1 MVSAIASRK
10 YERAAL
16 SRLFRFTLAIQP
28 TVQANTEVTAEV
40 TMWPTRC
47 SRPWAFSLTG
57 NLTLSLGMFA
67 ETDNEG
73 NVSGRR
79 ITVSKLRDGQ
89 TRWGCDFTL
98 VPHEMG
104 TDDEGIEIMSAYVE
118 DDATLGTYHHPL
130 ALWASKSQ

>member
-47 SRPWAFSLTG
+47 SRPWAFSLKG
-57 NLTLSLGMFA
+57 NLVFF
-67 ETDNEG
+67 
-73 NVSGRR
+73 V
-79 ITVSKLRDGQ
+79 
-89 TRWGCDFTL
+89 
-98 VPHEMG
+98 
-104 TDDEGIEIMSAYVE
+104 
-118 DDATLGTYHHPL
+118 
-130 ALWASKSQ
+130 

>member
-28 TVQANTEVTAEV
+28 TVQAERRSDREV

-67 ETDNEG
+67 ETDNEVKRL
-73 NVSGRR
+73 N
-79 ITVSKLRDGQ
+79 
-89 TRWGCDFTL
+89 
-98 VPHEMG
+98 
-104 TDDEGIEIMSAYVE
+104 Y
-118 DDATLGTYHHPL
+118 
-130 ALWASKSQ
+130 

>member
-28 TVQANTEVTAEV
+28 TVQAEHRSDREV

-57 NLTLSLGMFA
+57 NLTLSHVR
-67 ETDNEG
+67 G
-73 NVSGRR
+73 NRQRR
-79 ITVSKLRDGQ
+79 ECQRPTNNSEQ
-89 TRWGCDFTL
+89 TAGWSDRTGL
-98 VPHEMG
+98 
-104 TDDEGIEIMSAYVE
+104 
-118 DDATLGTYHHPL
+118 
-130 ALWASKSQ
+130 

>member
-47 SRPWAFSLTG
+47 SRP
-57 NLTLSLGMFA
+57 LGVF
-67 ETDNEG
+67 
-73 NVSGRR
+73 
-79 ITVSKLRDGQ
+79 
-89 TRWGCDFTL
+89 
-98 VPHEMG
+98 P
-104 TDDEGIEIMSAYVE
+104 
-118 DDATLGTYHHPL
+118 
-130 ALWASKSQ
+130 